1 MKSYAENDKNKQ
13 NGKWAEN
20 ANDAAKKAEEKLDD
34 IKKEARDA
42 AESQNE
48 DHKSE

>member
-1 MKSYAENDKNKQ
+1 MKSYADNEKNQQ
-13 NGKWAEN
+13 NGKWADK

-34 IKKEARDA
+34 IKKEAREA
-42 AESQNE
+42 ADTHNQ

>member
-1 MKSYAENDKNKQ
+1 MKSYAENDKNQQ
-13 NGKWAEN
+13 NGKWSEK

-42 AESQNE
+42 AETQNK
-48 DHKSE
+48 DQQSE